1 MRNERTLVER
11 VVLSKAIDG
20 GLHTFEVDIHREGD
34 RFIVYVYD
42 PDESFESPPLSFR
55 EDHHAREA
63 FEAFIRAIA
72 TEPVQPTD
80 TAYEFAERVA
90 ALVRQEQESKKGPS

>member
-1 MRNERTLVER
+1 MRNARTLVER

-20 GLHTFEVDIHREGD
+20 GLHTFEVDLHRDSD
-34 RFIVYVYD
+34 RFTVYVYD

-55 EDHHAREA
+55 EARPAREA
-63 FEAFIRAIA
+63 FEAFIQAIA
-72 TEPVQPTD
+72 MEPVQLTD

-90 ALVRQEQESKKGPS
+90 ASVIRKKEFKKGSP